1 MNDGLYVLFNEA
13 VKQPV
18 VLPFKGDG
26 PPVLL
31 AWQSRDRGEGFLK
44 SLSPKKRSTWRLYIW
59 TCQDVSEWLQRNS
72 ELAGVEW
79 NSFSW
84 PAEGGTLVARAIWEG
99 LGESSG
105 NNGDLR

>member
-44 SLSPKKRSTWRLYIW
+44 SLSPEKRSTWRLYEW
-59 TCQDVSEWLQRNS
+59 THEDVCRWLRRDPD
-72 ELAGVEW
+72 LAGVEW
-79 NSFSW
+79 NSASW
-84 PAEGGTLVARAIWEG
+84 PSEGGTLIPLAVWEG
-99 LGESSG
+99 LGESLG
-105 NNGDLR
+105 KNGDL